1 MNELRVKFVSGC
13 DDEGYDNYE
22 WGVIDGYVNID
33 AGTGI
38 PTDNICAI
46 IATDDGKLKPVYLDK
61 IIVYK

>member
-1 MNELRVKFVSGC
+1 MTGLRVKFVSGY
-13 DDEGYDNYE
+13 DDEGYDYYE
-22 WGVIDGYVNID
+22 YGTIDGYVSID

-46 IATDDGKLKPVYLDK
+46 IVTDRGELKPVYLDK